1 MDERRDYGM
10 RKTLRRPYG
19 ETLARTKEALQNQGF
34 GVLSE
39 IDMQQKLKEK
49 LDVDSRAYVI
59 LGACNPPLA
68 WKALL
73 AEPEIGLLLP
83 CNVIV
88 YDAGN
93 GETVVSAVDPDSM
106 LSIVGGNAAVA
117 EVAED
122 AKQRLR
128 AALEAIEAI
137 ARESD
142 GT

>member
-1 MDERRDYGM
+1 MQNAHDFGIRRTLHLSYDEAV
-10 RKTLRRPYG
+10 
-19 ETLARTKEALQNQGF
+19 ARTKQALQEQGF

-49 LDVDSRAYVI
+49 LDVDTRPYVI

-68 WKALL
+68 WKALQ

-106 LSIVGGNAAVA
+106 MSVA
-117 EVAED
+117 GKNEALEEVAKD
-122 AKQRLR
+122 ARERLE
-128 AALEAIEAI
+128 AALGSI
-137 ARESD
+137 
-142 GT
+142 G